1 MTQYEKRF
9 YDDIH
14 SIAKS
19 LELIAEDI
27 KKQQVITNNENLE
40 YDYLT
45 IYNHLHKE
53 KNED

>member
-19 LELIAEDI
+19 LEIIADKI
-27 KKQQVITNNENLE
+27 KKEEVITNNESLL
-40 YDYLT
+40 YDYL
-45 IYNHLHKE
+45 NKE
-53 KNED
+53 KK

>member
-19 LELIAEDI
+19 LEIIADKI
-27 KKQQVITNNENLE
+27 KKEEVITKNESLL
-40 YDYLT
+40 YDYL
-45 IYNHLHKE
+45 NKE
-53 KNED
+53 KK

>member
-19 LELIAEDI
+19 LEIIADKI
-27 KKQQVITNNENLE
+27 KKENEVIIGNESLL

-45 IYNHLHKE
+45 KE
-53 KNED
+53 KDKD

>member
-19 LELIAEDI
+19 LEVIADKI
-27 KKQQVITNNENLE
+27 KKEDEVIIDNESF
-40 YDYLT
+40 YLT
-45 IYNHLHKE
+45 KE
-53 KNED
+53 KDKD

>member
-19 LELIAEDI
+19 LEIIADKI
-27 KKQQVITNNENLE
+27 KKEEVITNNESLL
-40 YDYLT
+40 YDYL
-45 IYNHLHKE
+45 NKE
-53 KNED
+53 KNKD